1 MRIESGT
8 AIGDQTKTVNL
19 FKTDQVAERSRDSA
33 SVVDRSSS
41 RSGDGKS
48 EQPNIAEQPLA
59 ELLKK
64 TEYDISFQLSFTVHK
79 ETKSLVVKVIDPD
92 TNKVVRE
99 IPPEELLD
107 LAAKIQEM
115 LGFLIDKKV

>member
-8 AIGDQTKTVNL
+8 AAGDQTKTVNL
-19 FKTDQVAERSRDSA
+19 FKADQDPERSRDTA

-59 ELLKK
+59 ELLK
-64 TEYDISFQLSFTVHK
+64 TEYDISFQLSFTFHK
-79 ETKSLVVKVIDPD
+79 ETKNLVVKVIDPD